1 MTFLVPE
8 DSYLTLEEANSYHA
22 YRTSKAEWIGLS
34 DEEKQQRLVSA
45 SDFLDIHYRFLG
57 QKRSPY
63 QPRQFPR
70 TETGGVDRNGIPTQI
85 KHAICELALFS
96 DLNKKPKQKMSS
108 VRVGPVT
115 VNYEQNELSNSA
127 DRFPNITKMLDLFL
141 DKTGRSGKAKLI
153 RG

>member
-8 DSYLTLEEANSYHA
+8 DSYLTLEEANRYHA
-22 YRTSKAEWIGLS
+22 YRTSKAEWGSLS

-45 SDFLDIHYRFLG
+45 SDFLDINYRFLG
-57 QKRSPY
+57 AKRNPH
-63 QPRQFPR
+63 QLRQFPR
-70 TETGGVDRNGIPTQI
+70 TETGGVDRSGIPTQV

-96 DLNKKPKQKMSS
+96 DLNKKPKQQMSS

-115 VNYEQNELSNSA
+115 VNYEQSELTNSA

-141 DKTGRSGKAKLI
+141 DKTARMGKSKLI